1 MEECKDGNTFDNYD
15 EKNDYYVCVCVGGKT
30 QADCFDVDQAHKK
43 RGNFIQA
50 DELILIEKLSQSIE
64 HFSY

>member
-1 MEECKDGNTFDNYD
+1 MSTQVAKCKDDNTFDNYD
-15 EKNDYYVCVCVGGKT
+15 EKNDYYVYVYVDGKT

-50 DELILIEKLSQSIE
+50 DELILI
-64 HFSY
+64 